1 MSAPTASPSPL
12 LSHAARLVS
21 EFDRDRFVTALFAP
35 PERREA
41 LMLLYAFN
49 VEIAKVQESVREPM
63 AGMIRLQWWRDSLIS
78 GAEGGACDNHPVA
91 RPLGELIRG
100 CGLPL
105 EPFDDLISARQDDL
119 EGFSPKDLPEA
130 ERYAERS
137 SAALTALALA
147 VLGAETEDFRRAG
160 RHMGIAWG
168 LVGNLRALG
177 HHLSMGKLTL
187 PEDVLRTAGTSA
199 GAIREGRASTESL
212 TAAAQ
217 AMGQCARHHLAEA
230 RRVRPG
236 RHGLAA
242 LLPAI
247 LADGY
252 LQVLEKARW
261 NPFDSR
267 VSRPNPRP
275 VRLIIAQAMGRF

>member
-1 MSAPTASPSPL
+1 MSAPPAPSPG

-49 VEIAKVQESVREPM
+49 VEISRVQESVREPM
-63 AGMIRLQWWRDSLIS
+63 AGMIRLQWWRDSLIA

-100 CGLPL
+100 RNLPL

-119 EGFSPKDLPEA
+119 EGIAPADLAEA

-137 SAALTALALA
+137 SAALTALALT
-147 VLGAETEDFRRAG
+147 VLGAETADVRRAG
-160 RHMGIAWG
+160 HHVGTAWG
-168 LVGNLRALG
+168 LLGGLRAVG
-177 HHLSMGKLTL
+177 HHLSIGKLTL
-187 PEDVLRTAGTSA
+187 PEDLLRSAGTTGEA
-199 GAIREGRASTESL
+199 VRHGQASTESL
-212 TAAAQ
+212 TAVARLV
-217 AMGQCARHHLAEA
+217 GERARHHLAEA

-236 RHGLAA
+236 RGGLAA

-252 LQVLEKARW
+252 LQVLEKAGW

-267 VSRPNPRP
+267 VSRPRPRP
-275 VRLIIAQAMGRF
+275 IRLILAHLSGRF